1 MQAKVTRRGF
11 IRTAAVGVGGVTAL
25 NVCGQNV
32 PASKKPLRVALI
44 GCGGRGTTL
53 LPEFCKERV
62 VALVDPDRRQI
73 AGALKKIHGVSPDA
87 ELGAIRSFSDYRK
100 LFDEM
105 GKELDAVVIASPNHQ
120 HALPALLAIRRGIH
134 VYVEKPMAHT
144 IAEVRQLQEEAKRH
158 GVVSQVGNHGHSSE
172 GCRRLCEY
180 IWAGAIGQVREVIFW
195 SDRAN
200 GLPAGARPPALPV
213 PGDLDWEQ
221 WIGPAPFRDYHEG
234 LHRHSWHRWCDFGN
248 GSVGNM
254 GNHIMDPAKWALK
267 LGSPVSVELE
277 EVIGGNDERWP
288 VSTRIRWDFPAREGM
303 DPVKLTWYD
312 GLAKGQPYDKKTVGA
327 IDCVARE
334 ASNRPPLLVELE
346 KKYDRNFGADGSLF
360 IGDKGIMTIGPFGD
374 GCRMVPE
381 EAHRA
386 FPAPAKVLPR
396 IKGTHQ
402 DDFFRACRGG
412 APACA
417 NFDYSAPLA
426 EIVLLGDL
434 AMLAGAGKRI
444 EWDGAAMR
452 CTNLPE
458 LNRFVKVA
466 SREGW
471 TS

>member
-1 MQAKVTRRGF
+1 MRRRDF
-11 IRTAAVGVGGVTAL
+11 IKTVSVGIGGLSAL
-25 NVCGQNV
+25 CVRGQSGA
-32 PASKKPLRVALI
+32 PAKKPLRVALI

-53 LPEFCKERV
+53 LPEVCKERI

-73 AGALKKIHGVSPDA
+73 AKALEI
-87 ELGAIRSFSDYRK
+87 IRMAVPEADTGSIRTFSDYRK

-105 GKELDAVVIASPNHQ
+105 GKELEAVVVATPNHQ
-120 HALPALLAIRRGIH
+120 HALPTLLAIRRGIH

-144 IAEVRQLQEEAKRH
+144 IAEVRQLREEAKRH
-158 GVVSQVGNHGHSSE
+158 GVVTQVGNHGHSSE

-180 IWAGAIGQVREVIFW
+180 IWAGAIGQVREIVCW

-200 GLPAGARPPALPV
+200 GLPGGGRPASLPV
-213 PGDLDWEQ
+213 PDGLDWEQ
-221 WIGPAPFRDYHEG
+221 WVGPAAFRDYHEG
-234 LHRHSWHRWCDFGN
+234 LHRHSWHRWRDFGN
-248 GSVGNM
+248 GSLGNM
-254 GNHIMDPAKWALK
+254 GSHIIDPIYWALK
-267 LGSPVSVELE
+267 LRSPTSVEVE
-277 EVIGGNDERWP
+277 EMCGGGSEYYP
-288 VSTRIRWDFPAREGM
+288 VGTRIRWDFPAREGM

-327 IDCVARE
+327 IDCVARD
-334 ASNRPPLLVELE
+334 AQNRPPLVVELE
-346 KKYDRNFGADGSLF
+346 KKYDRDFGADGSLF
-360 IGDKGIMTIGPFGD
+360 IGDKGIMMIGPFGD

-386 FPAPAKVLPR
+386 FPKPPATLPR

-426 EIVLLGDL
+426 EIILLGDI
-434 AMLAGAGKRI
+434 AIHAGVGRRV
-444 EWDGAAMR
+444 EWDGGGMR

-458 LNRFVKVA
+458 LNRFLQTTY
-466 SREGW
+466 REGFRI
-471 TS
+471 